1 MQPASA
7 KIIQILASVPEG
19 MREEVI
25 REVFTTIMRRRRR
38 AEQPAAM
45 QPVAAQPEAV
55 EMIRPS
61 FGRRPRGMPRFIM

>member
-19 MREEVI
+19 LREEVI
-25 REVFTTIMRRRRR
+25 REVFMAVTRRRQRT
-38 AEQPAAM
+38 EQPAAM
-45 QPVAAQPEAV
+45 QPVAAQPGAV

>member
-45 QPVAAQPEAV
+45 QPAAQPGAV

-61 FGRRPRGMPRFIM
+61 FGRRPRRMPRFIM